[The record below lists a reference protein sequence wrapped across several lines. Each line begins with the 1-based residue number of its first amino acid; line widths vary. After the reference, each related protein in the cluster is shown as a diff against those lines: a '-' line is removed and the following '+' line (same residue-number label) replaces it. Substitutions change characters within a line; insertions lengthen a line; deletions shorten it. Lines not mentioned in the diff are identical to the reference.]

1 MVIGRP
7 TSTKIPVTPN
17 ACRKRW
23 SWNRVMYW
31 SSPTKLTLNGVR
43 RSLEV
48 MSVKDIAIEDRRGI
62 SMNTQNTTAKGKA
75 NPHARIVRRRRR
87 TLPEPSVF
95 VFLVPRLMGSVSRSD
110 GVGFGLQVLQALV
123 NGDLS
128 LVYLLEDAVSSG
140 GHLGPGGQRRRSMV
154 FFSWSP
160 NAESLSLPESA
171 SSSHAF

>member
-1 MVIGRP
+1 
-7 TSTKIPVTPN
+7 
-17 ACRKRW
+17 
-23 SWNRVMYW
+23 MYW

-128 LVYLLEDAVSSG
+128 LVYLLEDAVGSRRSTCAQVDSAG
-140 GHLGPGGQRRRSMV
+140 GSHGVLQLVTERRELVVAGEHVLIPCLLRGGQV
-154 FFSWSP
+154 GGLLVPFD
-160 NAESLSLPESA
+160 LPPRA
-171 SSSHAF
+171 CLPTG